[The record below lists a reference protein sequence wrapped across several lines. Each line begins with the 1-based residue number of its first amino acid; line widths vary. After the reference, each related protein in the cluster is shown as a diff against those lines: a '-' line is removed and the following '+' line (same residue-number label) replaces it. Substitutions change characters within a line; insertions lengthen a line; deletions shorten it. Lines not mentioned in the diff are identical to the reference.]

1 MGAITNKLSTTSVIG
16 MAAVFPGAPDLSHLW
31 SVLVQGV
38 PQTSQAPTLRA
49 ESAGPRYGGFAP
61 LVMERP
67 SLPAPSL
74 LRVGEPWHLIAVDVA
89 RRAVRDAGLDE
100 QLRHSCAV
108 LVGTSTLLGRPQQA
122 WAHGHPIDS
131 DLVTSIHPNL
141 LAGRIAAEL
150 DLHGPQ
156 QVVDAACSSAVA
168 ALETG
173 RLMLASGTVDAVLVG
188 AVGPWLDQGV
198 QDSFAAVDMLA
209 DEECAPFMADA
220 VGTLI
225 GEGVGFLVLKRTA
238 DVRPGESYADIRAV
252 GQSSDG
258 RSLGLLT
265 SRPEGLAS
273 AIEQA
278 WRVGEIGP
286 NDVSVVEAH
295 AIGTEIG
302 DRSEWR
308 TLERLRGDQPWLVGS
323 VKGLLGHA
331 LAAGGMAGLIKSILG
346 VHFGVVTPSVGS
358 GPRGRITMNSEQVA
372 ATTVTPVPLRGG
384 ARRMGVNTIA
394 FGGANSH
401 VVIEEPD
408 RKERPS
414 PMHWPAEVL
423 LFGGADPESLR
434 ESLTQA
440 RGELLGGQMLSLVAS
455 RQPALNSRY
464 RAGLVAANADQAISR
479 IDRII
484 AAIDEGKDKLRSPDG
499 TVLGIPVENPRVGL
513 LCPGEGSQRPGMF
526 QDLAACLPS
535 VEDWFVNLDST
546 LASSGVQPMTPK
558 MWSQP
563 LAPTDPA
570 QLSGVFGGTQSLAVA
585 SVASSD
591 TLTRLGIK
599 PSAVL
604 GQSSGEFAAGV
615 ISGAVSRMR
624 SDDLMTAIARVTE
637 VQVAAAERFP
647 LPPGA
652 TFALNGRPVEEVR
665 RIVEQI
671 PSAVITNVNAA
682 SVCVVW
688 VAEKHRQE
696 FLDAVRAPGTLVG
709 ELPFTLAYHT
719 EAFTPRAEMMRE
731 AYQDIDVRRAQLP
744 WYSCSTRKRV
754 DANANGIRDL
764 LAEQW
769 WKPVDFAT
777 TVSRMVDDEA
787 LTCLMEVGPGSM
799 LSACSTEVLR
809 GTGVL
814 VLSMDSP
821 SGTLSTF
828 LRALAALWVH
838 GMDVDLTWLH
848 RIRGAIGDRIEDPV
862 DLLDLEPSIGE
873 PIAQRWSAGDHA
885 QALETHMT
893 LMRQFVQAQETIMGS
908 AAVRAIVGDELLNE
922 DHNDRQW
929 ILGEC
934 IERTAD
940 SSTHIKVFRSE
951 TDTAVA
957 HHAIGGVVSQRDSSL
972 TPLAVVPF
980 TASMEMVAQAAR
992 DLLGDHLV
1000 CTQVRNMRAHRWV
1013 ALDAGEATVRI
1024 EAKQCGDDLVDV
1036 QVVVIRDPR
1045 IAPADPADAG
1055 PEYVAFEAQA
1065 VLADRYPVAS
1075 SAPVETWPEGSAR
1088 GLYSGLFHGPAFRA
1102 VEIVDDVTSDRIRAR
1117 GRRRRVDLHPEYS
1130 LRPRMEMDPFL
1141 TDACG
1146 QLVSFWANENQSETV
1161 GAFPYAAEAYEVFA
1175 PLVPEGTPVRFE
1187 ARIRENDGFVTNAD
1201 IDVIDGSGVVVARF
1215 IGLQQRIFAFPN
1227 RFLTYLLNPARAM
1240 LSVDWPVGP
1249 PPVTLRAITDLQPDF
1264 LVSGYGI
1271 WSRVLAH
1278 VSLSA
1283 TERRSW
1289 YGMRAQPARRIEW
1302 LLGRIAMKDAVRAW
1316 ALHHHGIDLQ
1326 PADVEILTTGEGA
1339 PYVHCPPLESMGGV
1353 PVVSLTHSKSMI
1365 VAGAAR
1371 PGALLGIDIEASDR
1385 DTAAID
1391 RALTERESEMVKT
1404 GATRTI
1410 ELLVAKEAAA
1420 KASGTG
1426 LGGNIRRWP
1435 VMARDPWKH
1444 SLFVGHPEDE
1454 REVMPVMLLRPPGAV
1469 LGICY
1474 ERKENED
1481 E

>member
-1 MGAITNKLSTTSVIG
+1 MGEMTNPRGTTSVVG
-16 MAAVFPGAPDLSHLW
+16 MAATFPGAPDLDRLW
-31 SVLVQGV
+31 SVLVNGV

-49 ESAGPRYGGFAP
+49 ESAGPRFGGFAP
-61 LVMERP
+61 LIMDRE
-67 SLPAPSL
+67 SLPAPSV
-74 LRVGEPWHLIAVDVA
+74 LRVAEPWHVIAVDVA

-100 QLRHSCAV
+100 QLRRSCAV

-122 WAHGHPIDS
+122 WAHGHQMDS

-141 LAGRIAAEL
+141 LAGRIASEL

-173 RLMLASGTVDAVLVG
+173 RLMLAAGTVDAVLVG
-188 AVGPWLDQGV
+188 AVGPWLDRGIQE
-198 QDSFAAVDMLA
+198 SFAAVDMLA
-209 DEECAPFMADA
+209 DDECRPFMADA
-220 VGTLI
+220 VGTVI

-238 DVRPGESYADIRAV
+238 DVRAGESYADIRAV

-273 AIEQA
+273 AIERA
-278 WRVGEIGP
+278 WRAGGLGP
-286 NDVSVVEAH
+286 DDIAAVEAH
-295 AIGTEIG
+295 AIGTELG

-308 TLERLRGDQPWLVGS
+308 TLERLRGEEPWLVGS

-331 LAAGGMAGLIKSILG
+331 LAAGGMGGLMKAILSVHYG
-346 VHFGVVTPSVGS
+346 VITPSVGT
-358 GPRGRITMNSEQVA
+358 GPRRRIEMSSEQVA
-372 ATTVTPVPLRGG
+372 ATTLTPVPLRSGV
-384 ARRMGVNTIA
+384 RRMGVNTVA

-401 VVIEEPD
+401 VVVQEPQ
-408 RKERPS
+408 RESRPA
-414 PMHWPAEVL
+414 PAHWPVEVL
-423 LFGGADPESLR
+423 LFGGSDLESLR
-434 ESLTQA
+434 QSLSAA
-440 RGELLGGQMLSLVAS
+440 RGDLLDGGQLSALAS
-455 RQPALNSRY
+455 KRPALNSVH
-464 RAGLVAANADQAISR
+464 RAGLVATSADEAVAR

-484 AAIDEGKDKLRSPDG
+484 AAIENGKDRLRSPDG
-499 TVLGIPVENPRVGL
+499 TILGVPVEDPRVGF

-535 VEDWFVNLDST
+535 VEDWFVELDST
-546 LASSGVQPMTPK
+546 LLARDVQPMTSK

-563 LAPTDPA
+563 LAPTDPSE
-570 QLSGVFGGTQSLAVA
+570 LSGVFGGTQSLAVA
-585 SVASSD
+585 SVASAD
-591 TLTRLGIK
+591 TLARLGVA

-615 ISGAVSRMR
+615 ISGAVSGMR
-624 SDDLMTAIARVTE
+624 TDELMPAIARVTE
-637 VQVAAAERFP
+637 VQVAAAQRFP

-652 TFALNGRPVEEVR
+652 TFAINGRTVDDVR
-665 RIVEQI
+665 GVVEQT
-671 PSAVITNVNAA
+671 PTAVITNVNAP

-688 VAEKHRQE
+688 VADAHREE
-696 FLDAVRAPGTLVG
+696 FLAAVRAPGTVIG

-744 WYSCSTRKRV
+744 WYSCSTTERV
-754 DANANGIRDL
+754 DADADSIRDL

-769 WKPVDFAT
+769 WKPVDFAAT
-777 TVSRMVDDEA
+777 ITRMVEEQA
-787 LTCLMEVGPGSM
+787 LTCLVEVGPGTM
-799 LSACSTEVLR
+799 LGACSTDVLR

-814 VLSMDSP
+814 VLSMDSAA
-821 SGTLSTF
+821 GTLATS
-828 LRALAALWVH
+828 LRTLAALWVH
-838 GMDVDLTWLH
+838 GMDVDVTWLH
-848 RIRGAIGDRIEDPV
+848 RIRGALGDRIEDPV
-862 DLLDLEPSIGE
+862 DLLELEPSIGE
-873 PIAQRWSAGDHA
+873 PIARRASAGDHA
-885 QALETHMT
+885 HALETHLT
-893 LMRQFVQAQETIMGS
+893 LMRQFVQAQETVMGS
-908 AAVRAIVGDELLNE
+908 AAVRAIVGEELFDEGRS
-922 DHNDRQW
+922 DREW

-934 IERTAD
+934 VERTND
-940 SSTHIKVFRSE
+940 SSTHIKVFRSD
-951 TDTAVA
+951 TDPAVA

-992 DLLGDHLV
+992 DLVGDHLV

-1024 EAKQCGDDLVDV
+1024 EARQSGEDLVDV
-1036 QVVVIRDPR
+1036 QVVVIRDPH

-1055 PEYVAFEAQA
+1055 PEYVAFEAQV
-1065 VLADRYPVAS
+1065 VLSDRYLP
-1075 SAPVETWPEGSAR
+1075 APAGPSDEWSEGPAR
-1088 GLYSGLFHGPAFRA
+1088 GLYSGLFHGPAFRG
-1102 VEIVDDVTSDRIRAR
+1102 VEVVDDVTEDRVRAR
-1117 GRRRRVDLHPEYS
+1117 GRRRRVDLHPDYP

-1141 TDACG
+1141 ADTCG
-1146 QLVSFWANENQSETV
+1146 QLVSFWANEHNSQTV
-1161 GAFPYAAEAYEVFA
+1161 GAFPYSAEAYEVYG
-1175 PLVPEGTPVRFE
+1175 PLIPEGTPVRFE
-1187 ARIRENDGFVTNAD
+1187 VRIRESDDVGTCAD
-1201 IDVIDGSGVVVARF
+1201 IDIIDGSGSVLARF
-1215 IGLQQRIFAFPN
+1215 VGLRQRVFAFPT
-1227 RFLTYLLNPARAM
+1227 RFLTYLLNPAREM

-1249 PPVTLRAITDLQPDF
+1249 PPVTLRAITDMQPDF

-1278 VSLSA
+1278 VSLTA
-1283 TERRSW
+1283 GERRSW
-1289 YGMRAQPARRIEW
+1289 YGMRAQPGRRIEW

-1316 ALHHHGIDLQ
+1316 ALHHHGVDLQ
-1326 PADVEILTTGEGA
+1326 PADVEILTTTEGA
-1339 PYVHCPPLESMGGV
+1339 PYVHCPPLESIGGV

-1371 PGALLGIDIEASDR
+1371 PGAVLGIDIEASDR

-1391 RALTERESEMVKT
+1391 RALTDRESEMVES
-1404 GATRTI
+1404 GVTRTI
-1410 ELLVAKEAAA
+1410 EVLVAKEAAA
-1420 KASGTG
+1420 KAVGTG

-1444 SLFVGHPEDE
+1444 SLIVAGPDDASTLW
-1454 REVMPVMLLRPPGAV
+1454 PVMLLRPPGAV

-1474 ERKENED
+1474 ERRD
-1481 E
+1481 RT